1 MCRGRVWTRLT
12 VLAVLCL
19 SFVRYRTDKAEIWC
33 MFRRGTAWNE
43 YFLPNEPAHWRERA
57 EEARRVAAQLSDT
70 QAKLALLRVADE
82 YERLAQRAS
91 LRGLRPLSRG

>member
-1 MCRGRVWTRLT
+1 MSTSYL
-12 VLAVLCL
+12 
-19 SFVRYRTDKAEIWC
+19 
-33 MFRRGTAWNE
+33 
-43 YFLPNEPAHWRERA
+43 NEPAHWRERA
-57 EEARRVAAQLSDT
+57 EEMVAAQLSDT